1 MYTTQNWLKLL
12 VDFSVFHFIL
22 WQTWNFIS
30 KNDATDFIWLSL
42 HIIHMHNNTFSD
54 IARRKKLRWLK
65 LIHQGPRY
73 EDFLVG
79 DIGQAQKI
87 LVPVVLIL

>member
-1 MYTTQNWLKLL
+1 MMYTTQNWLKLL

-54 IARRKKLRWLK
+54 IAR
-65 LIHQGPRY
+65 Y

-79 DIGQAQKI
+79 DIGQALKI